1 MGHHWQISHETKE
14 DMLIFKSFLEEQAEE
29 RLQSVPFLSKLKIFN
44 DEIQLFADSAGREDL
59 SMGWV
64 YKNEL
69 RQGLWRE
76 TNLFQNGFRPNIALL
91 ELFTIVAAG
100 EVWAPELAG
109 KFMVLRS
116 DNATTIAFINRMR
129 GDIPAVMDLLC
140 TVTKTCLSFQIYIK
154 LSTLWGSP
162 IWIAI

>member
-1 MGHHWQISHETKE
+1 
-14 DMLIFKSFLEEQAEE
+14 
-29 RLQSVPFLSKLKIFN
+29 
-44 DEIQLFADSAGREDL
+44 
-59 SMGWV
+59 MGWV
-64 YKNEL
+64 YKNGL
-69 RQGLWRE
+69 RQGLWHE

-100 EVWAPELAG
+100 EVWAPELVG
-109 KFMVLRS
+109 KFVVLRS
-116 DNATTIAFINRMR
+116 DNATTIAFINRMQ

-154 LSTLWGSP
+154 PRTLWGSP